1 MVGNAVRNVIETRVF
16 AANLRNEL
24 SRYSYQQL
32 EEGSDEFAAVK
43 TMYERYARNGDTEKF
58 YGKYYATV
66 AAKSTQFFTGLSRN
80 AATLLATKVADCLLV
95 YCKQQKYSTEGS
107 NAIKTVLSEKEKAGL
122 QYLGGYVLH
131 NLHKKHARNNSVESQ
146 QAMAI
151 LKAGKLESM
160 TDSEQKL
167 VSALT
172 RGGLWSITEP
182 VQQIFLKAEC
192 YFREFASKTNLQRID
207 ITGITS
213 KAISDSDILGY
224 YKLMIS
230 DAELEPDS
238 HVGKVVLHG
247 IVRLYVM
254 VRSFSFAKDIIQRYK
269 IKAKQTKTKSL
280 RKEISRSCQ
289 DEGQQRQE

>member
-1 MVGNAVRNVIETRVF
+1 MIETRVF

-24 SRYSYQQL
+24 SRYSYHQF
-32 EEGSDEFAAVK
+32 EEGSDEFTAVK
-43 TMYERYARNGDTEKF
+43 TLYEGYARNGDTEKF
-58 YGKYYATV
+58 YGKYYATIAV
-66 AAKSTQFFTGLSRN
+66 KSTQFFTGLSRN
-80 AATLLATKVADCLLV
+80 AATLLATKVADRLLA

-107 NAIKTVLSEKEKAGL
+107 AIKTVLSEKEKAGL
-122 QYLGGYVLH
+122 QNLGGYVLH
-131 NLHKKHARNNSVESQ
+131 NLHKKHARSNSVESQ

-151 LKAGKLESM
+151 LKAGKLETM

-192 YFREFASKTNLQRID
+192 HFREFASQTDLQRLD
-207 ITGITS
+207 IAAITC
-213 KAISDSDILGY
+213 KAISDSDILGN

-238 HVGKVVLHG
+238 HVGKDVLHT
-247 IVRLYVM
+247 IVRLYVT

-289 DEGQQRQE
+289 DEEQQRQE